1 MVKSRIYAQIET
13 QPEIYQIAEI
23 EYDGAEFTAATTL
36 ADGIAYVT
44 ESILEL
50 LRGVYQVAEEIRL
63 DGATGGEHSD
73 GDTST
78 GHIQQQL

>member
-1 MVKSRIYAQIET
+1 VVKSRIYAQVET
-13 QPEIYQIAEI
+13 EAEIYQIAEI
-23 EYDGAEFTAATTL
+23 EYDGEEFTKATTL

-50 LRGVYQVAEEIRL
+50 LQEIEETRKQIRL
-63 DGATGGEHSD
+63 DSATGGEHSD

-78 GHIQQQL
+78 GHVQQQL

>member
-1 MVKSRIYAQIET
+1 VVKSRIYAQIET

-23 EYDGAEFTAATTL
+23 EYDGSEFSTATTL
-36 ADGIAYVT
+36 PDGIAYVT

-50 LRGVYQVAEEIRL
+50 LQEIYQVAGEMRL
-63 DGATGGEHSD
+63 NGATGGERSD